1 MSRETSP
8 YIVGRYWLDK
18 RRDGASPDVWQI
30 AGYAGKDRRVW
41 YKSTRCRSLDEA
53 QAVIDAY
60 HAREVARG
68 PQRPDEALVVPM
80 LMLYWEEKGSNA
92 IKPAQIASSLRQFI
106 AFLDQDTATIEATLA
121 ALDKQLFERFRLW
134 RASPHSYEIGWQGKT
149 YRHTSKGVVGESVQR
164 NLDDVRS
171 AINHAVN
178 SNRIPFVPKVP
189 SVADQHRSGPR
200 ERTLTAAERG
210 SIFWYAIHQKPM
222 FRRVALMLGTAVR
235 PEAAMAF
242 NPLAQY
248 FPEEGVIDLHPV
260 GHPRTKKVNPVVPV
274 IPELRPVLDEWRAEL
289 VALQA
294 SDADW
299 RFSYPKEVK
308 TAWRTMR
315 RVLGLSGDVIQKTI
329 RHTVASRLYALRRQ
343 FPTLAVEEIE
353 ILLGHRP
360 MKKTTSRYVKFDPDY
375 LASLIEPLSTI
386 WSETIRAADAFG
398 AVHSLSKIGNGET
411 RLIDFQPEKEEKS
424 A

>member
-1 MSRETSP
+1 
-8 YIVGRYWLDK
+8 
-18 RRDGASPDVWQI
+18 
-30 AGYAGKDRRVW
+30 
-41 YKSTRCRSLDEA
+41 
-53 QAVIDAY
+53 
-60 HAREVARG
+60 
-68 PQRPDEALVVPM
+68 M
-80 LMLYWEEKGSNA
+80 LMLYWEEKGSKA

-106 AFLDQDTATIEATLA
+106 AFLDQDAVTIEATLA
-121 ALDKQLFERFRLW
+121 QFDKPLFERFREW
-134 RASPHSYEIGWQGKT
+134 RTAPHSYEIDWQGKT
-149 YRHTSKGVVGESVQR
+149 YRHASKGVNGESVQR
-164 NLDDVRS
+164 NLDDLRS

-178 SNRIPFVPKVP
+178 SNRLPFVPKIP
-189 SVADQHRSGPR
+189 SVDVQYRSGPR
-200 ERTLTAAERG
+200 ERTLTAGERG
-210 SIFWYAIHQKPM
+210 AIFWYAIHSKPM

-248 FPEEGVIDLHPV
+248 FPEEGMIDLHPV
-260 GHPRTKKVNPVVPV
+260 GHPRTKKVNPIVPA

-289 VALQA
+289 LAKQA
-294 SDADW
+294 SDPDW
-299 RFSYPKEVK
+299 RFTSPKEVK

-315 RVLGLSGDVIQKTI
+315 RVLGLGSDVLQKTI

-375 LASLIEPLSTI
+375 LASLVEPLSSI
-386 WSETIRAADAFG
+386 WNETVKAADSFG
-398 AVHSLSKIGNGET
+398 AVHSLSKVGNRDT
-411 RLIDFQPEKEEKS
+411 KLIDTQPQKEEKS

>member
-1 MSRETSP
+1 
-8 YIVGRYWLDK
+8 
-18 RRDGASPDVWQI
+18 
-30 AGYAGKDRRVW
+30 
-41 YKSTRCRSLDEA
+41 
-53 QAVIDAY
+53 
-60 HAREVARG
+60 
-68 PQRPDEALVVPM
+68 M
-80 LMLYWEEKGSNA
+80 LILYWEEKGSKA

-106 AFLDQDTATIEATLA
+106 AFLDQDEATIEATLA
-121 ALDKQLFERFRLW
+121 SLDKRLFERFRLW

-149 YRHTSKGVVGESVQR
+149 YRHTSKGVNGESVQR

-171 AINHAVN
+171 AVNHAVN
-178 SNRIPFVPKVP
+178 SNRIPFVPKIP
-189 SVADQHRSGPR
+189 SVDEQYRSGSR
-200 ERTLTAAERG
+200 ERTLTSAERG
-210 SIFWYAIHQKPM
+210 AIFWYAIHNKPM

-242 NPLAQY
+242 NPLKQY
-248 FPEEGVIDLHPV
+248 FPDEGVIDLQPI

-289 VALQA
+289 AAKQA
-294 SDADW
+294 SDPEW

-315 RVLGLSGDVIQKTI
+315 RVLGLSSDVIQKTI
-329 RHTVASRLYALRRQ
+329 RHTVASRLYSLRRQ

-375 LASLIEPLSTI
+375 LASLVEPLSSI
-386 WSETIRAADAFG
+386 WQETIRAADTFG
-398 AVHSLSKIGNGET
+398 AVHSLSKIGNQQT
-411 RLIDFQPEKEEKS
+411 KLIDDQTQKEEKS
-424 A
+424 AN